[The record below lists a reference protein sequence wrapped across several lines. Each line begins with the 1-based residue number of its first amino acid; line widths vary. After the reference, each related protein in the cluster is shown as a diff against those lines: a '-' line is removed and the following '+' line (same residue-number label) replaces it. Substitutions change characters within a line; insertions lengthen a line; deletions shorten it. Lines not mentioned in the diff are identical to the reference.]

1 MVDSG
6 LDARKAGDCMIRELR
21 PAYLKPPDRGVPP
34 PRSGLTSLA
43 AEPIVL
49 SPVGL
54 RGFDR
59 MRQRYTVKAMTDG
72 HVDAITAVRE
82 SASGMCVA

>member
-6 LDARKAGDCMIRELR
+6 LDTPKAGDCVIHELR

-34 PRSGLTSLA
+34 PRSGLPSLA
-43 AEPIVL
+43 AEPTAL
-49 SPVGL
+49 PPVGL

-59 MRQRYTVKAMTDG
+59 MRHRYTVEAMSDAN
-72 HVDAITAVRE
+72 VDAITAVL
-82 SASGMCVA
+82 